1 MNLKEVR
8 KRMTKGEKAFYKW
21 AFNPVTK
28 QYVLYGKTGKT
39 ILAVRQRYDAERVSR
54 SLTGAGFRI
63 LTGVPVPE

>member
-8 KRMTKGEKAFYKW
+8 KRMKKGEKAFYKW
-21 AFNPVTK
+21 AYNPVTK

-54 SLTGAGFRI
+54 SLSGAGFRI

>member
-54 SLTGAGFRI
+54 SLTSAGFRI